1 MAVMEEVQSQMTEI
15 TSKQKEKVD
24 ELNAEIRKLKV
35 RSYLGI
41 SGQIQTNLSTF
52 MQKLSQFQ

>member
-1 MAVMEEVQSQMTEI
+1 MPTSRLNLLVLQMAVMEEVQSQMTEI

-35 RSYLGI
+35 TAI
-41 SGQIQTNLSTF
+41 
-52 MQKLSQFQ
+52 

>member
-35 RSYLGI
+35 RVTGNIWSN
-41 SGQIQTNLSTF
+41 SNKF
-52 MQKLSQFQ
+52 K

>member
-35 RSYLGI
+35 RV
-41 SGQIQTNLSTF
+41 
-52 MQKLSQFQ
+52 KLRQFVSN

>member
-35 RSYLGI
+35 KVLYHHNVWK
-41 SGQIQTNLSTF
+41 IQMNF
-52 MQKLSQFQ
+52 

>member
-35 RSYLGI
+35 RVTWEYLVKFKRI
-41 SGQIQTNLSTF
+41 
-52 MQKLSQFQ
+52 

>member
-1 MAVMEEVQSQMTEI
+1 MSSICMFLQMAVMEEVQSQMTEI

-35 RSYLGI
+35 SA
-41 SGQIQTNLSTF
+41 NLSLF
-52 MQKLSQFQ
+52 ISKLSEFI